1 MKKYSLIGFWVLL
14 FLSSCGNQ
22 PLSSQSDSISDTI
35 PIVYRHQ
42 EFGQAVDSL
51 MYGAL
56 LGNECLK
63 ASAYVIEAKTGRI
76 VARSVLVSKGNFV
89 ETGIDIYRDI
99 IKRGLSQYATT
110 GYFKKVTFKG
120 AHDNVPVYCGT
131 KVLKEDAARMESCCF
146 FPEEFPKYEIFVA
159 LEKKGLPAD
168 AEKICGPVID
178 DIIGE
183 IVSRG
188 MLGLMIKKEE
198 VMDSDTGILPY
209 FRSLCKKNGA
219 EIWTHDDDGNDSLNV
234 WDAVTLL
241 HLYAEKELDTYPAKE
256 LNEALCNMALEQVY
270 RESHG
275 GDEYKGDNPGEKFL
289 FRLIEQAAYYAPDI
303 SCICDSS
310 MNNEDSGL
318 LVFRDWSGM
327 DTLYSF
333 SISRNNKGRYKVKR
347 IK

>member
-1 MKKYSLIGFWVLL
+1 MKKYSLIVFWVL
-14 FLSSCGNQ
+14 FFMSSCGNQ
-22 PLSSQSDSISDTI
+22 PSSSSQSDSISDTI

-51 MYGAL
+51 VYGAL

-99 IKRGLSQYATT
+99 IKRGLNQYVTY
-110 GYFKKVTFKG
+110 GHFKKAYSLNTF
-120 AHDNVPVYCGT
+120 DDPVYCCSYINGGDT
-131 KVLKEDAARMESCCF
+131 VTMESCCF

-168 AEKICGPVID
+168 AEKTCSPVVNEIT
-178 DIIGE
+178 GE
-183 IVSRG
+183 IVSRK

-198 VMDSDTGILPY
+198 AMDSDTGVYPY

-219 EIWTHDDDGNDSLNV
+219 EVWTHDDDGNDYLNV

-256 LNEALCNMALEQVY
+256 LNEALCNMALEQAY

-289 FRLIEQAAYYAPDI
+289 FELIEKAAYYAPDI
-303 SCICDSS
+303 SCICDTS
-310 MNNEDSGL
+310 MGNEDSGL